1 MMQLAAGDSTPLA
14 VASQLH
20 YLIAPPRTGGG
31 ARRTRMGDL
40 HDPAPAPLYVVIKPL
55 GAGST
60 CPDDALMQHRF

>member
-1 MMQLAAGDSTPLA
+1 MQLASGDSTPLA

-31 ARRTRMGDL
+31 ARRIVDL
-40 HDPAPAPLYVVIKPL
+40 HDPAPAPLYVVIKPI

-60 CPDDALMQHRF
+60 CTCDALMRHRF